1 MLLQWVKMII
11 WNCLFWPHFTLLIAR
26 YRLDKYPLIRQTLRD
41 LSLINEKPDMESCGQ
56 EWTKSW
62 KCNIWGN
69 THFCTIQDPLT
80 DVRKQVMK
88 TPYKKAHRIG
98 GTLPVCEKSLY

>member
-1 MLLQWVKMII
+1 MLLQWVKDDYLE
-11 WNCLFWPHFTLLIAR
+11 LFVLATFLIIAR

-56 EWTKSW
+56 EWTRSW
-62 KCNIWGN
+62 RCNIWGI

-80 DVRKQVMK
+80 GVKKQVMK

-98 GTLPVCEKSLY
+98 GTLPVCEFFY